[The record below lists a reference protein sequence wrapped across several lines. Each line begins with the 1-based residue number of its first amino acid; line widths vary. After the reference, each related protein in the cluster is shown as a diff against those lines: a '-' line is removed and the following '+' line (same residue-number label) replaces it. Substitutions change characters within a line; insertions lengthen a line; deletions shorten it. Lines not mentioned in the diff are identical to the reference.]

1 MMKKKSTL
9 FLILVF
15 SICTVLLSCE
25 KTNTDPVFSLTP
37 SIKITEIS
45 QDTLVQ
51 FIDKLIL
58 KIEYEDG
65 DGDLGNANPDVNSIF
80 VKDSR
85 LEKADEY
92 YLPPLAPDSAMVSI
106 TGVFNLE
113 LSTTFLFGNGTEES
127 AVFEV
132 YVIDRAG
139 NVSGT
144 VATTPILIIKE

>member
-1 MMKKKSTL
+1 MIKIISTVFIFSLPLL
-9 FLILVF
+9 F
-15 SICTVLLSCE
+15 LSCE
-25 KTNTDPVFSLTP
+25 KNSTDPVFSRTP
-37 SIKITEIS
+37 TIKITEIS

-51 FIDKLIL
+51 FVDQLIL

-85 LEKADEY
+85 LENADEY

-132 YVIDRAG
+132 FVMDRAG
-139 NVSGT
+139 NMSET
-144 VATTPILIIKE
+144 VETTPILIIK